1 MCETILAKRGLG
13 AKVTMKVMQ
22 KEIVKKINKLDTRIH
37 GNH

>member
-1 MCETILAKRGLG
+1 LCETILAKRGLG

-22 KEIVKKINKLDTRIH
+22 KEIVKKIKKLDTRIH